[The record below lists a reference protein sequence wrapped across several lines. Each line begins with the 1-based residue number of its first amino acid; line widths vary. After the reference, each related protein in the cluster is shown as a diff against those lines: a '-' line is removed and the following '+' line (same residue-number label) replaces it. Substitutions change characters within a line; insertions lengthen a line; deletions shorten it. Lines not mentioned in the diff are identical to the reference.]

1 MSPNAEDKSCV
12 METVDLNKKIN
23 NSSFTVGWVVDSLRN
38 HDKVFIEKHGARK
51 IKDLTWYDVSGGKG
65 FVSVV
70 LRCTL
75 IFEDSAD
82 DADVYTTV
90 IKIPGRESLDHA
102 NDKGDKLIDPDNF
115 KYKLTRF
122 HNFECEFYNEL
133 APLLEMPVAR
143 TFKTR
148 AWIVDEQQGCIHM
161 EDLTIRGKVMNY
173 YDTFNVTQLK
183 GIIKHVVRMHAKVL
197 TMEPEAWSG
206 KFLDNQDAFDD
217 IGDITKNALQPFKEL
232 AKDRC
237 PLAVELTDKYAKFLV
252 SSGFIHYAFSRSY
265 KDLDLQPVCVHGD
278 LWTSNIMM
286 AVDENGDYTN
296 DVAAFVD
303 WQIIHEGSPMD
314 DLARVVTVCAD
325 GNVRREVETF
335 LIDFYLENLAKELEG
350 TGVQVPYTADKLQEA
365 YDYMFL

>member
-1 MSPNAEDKSCV
+1 
-12 METVDLNKKIN
+12 
-23 NSSFTVGWVVDSLRN
+23 
-38 HDKVFIEKHGARK
+38 
-51 IKDLTWYDVSGGKG
+51 
-65 FVSVV
+65 
-70 LRCTL
+70 
-75 IFEDSAD
+75 
-82 DADVYTTV
+82 
-90 IKIPGRESLDHA
+90 
-102 NDKGDKLIDPDNF
+102 
-115 KYKLTRF
+115 
-122 HNFECEFYNEL
+122 
-133 APLLEMPVAR
+133 
-143 TFKTR
+143 
-148 AWIVDEQQGCIHM
+148 M

-183 GIIKHVVRMHAKVL
+183 GIIKHVVRMHARVL

-303 WQIIHEGSPMD
+303 WQIIHEGGPMD

-365 YDYMFL
+365 YDYMFLEAYDYMFLVEAAHPLFMVIFLRGTLSEDPKHQRLNKAKLDNGVLRALHALEDLDRLLSGKYKFLFDKYGK